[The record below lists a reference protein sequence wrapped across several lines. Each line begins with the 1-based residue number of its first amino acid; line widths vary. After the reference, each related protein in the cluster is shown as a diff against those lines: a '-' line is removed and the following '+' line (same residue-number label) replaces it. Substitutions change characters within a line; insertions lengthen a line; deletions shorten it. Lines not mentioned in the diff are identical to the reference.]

1 MSCKRRS
8 RGARG
13 LILLVLTVASLAV
26 LRADVI
32 EDSASLENVF
42 DEALLDI
49 HGERWSP
56 AQGENLESARRQF
69 ARV

>member
-1 MSCKRRS
+1 LQPFLPRERRRLEKS

-13 LILLVLTVASLAV
+13 LILFVLAVVSLAV

-42 DEALLDI
+42 DEAGALAAD
-49 HGERWSP
+49 EF
-56 AQGENLESARRQF
+56 QGGYML
-69 ARV
+69 